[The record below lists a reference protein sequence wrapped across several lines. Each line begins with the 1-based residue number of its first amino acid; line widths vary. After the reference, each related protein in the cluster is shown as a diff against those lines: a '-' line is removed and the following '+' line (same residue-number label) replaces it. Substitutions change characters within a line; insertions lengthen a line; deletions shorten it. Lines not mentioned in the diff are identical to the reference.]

1 MTNIIPA
8 SIGAVIVAST
18 AAFLGVFHAIMSVRL
33 EQDASNKWGF
43 AASCVVLFHS
53 VSVFLQY
60 NLGEGALNLVCE
72 HIQTAC
78 FVLLIHICYRLS
90 LHYLNLKPVLLPKI
104 TVAVTI
110 ALLGLI
116 SWPGLIF
123 RREFIHR
130 KFLWLDHPYIEPSPT
145 VWATLIWIYVGIFA
159 LYIFSIWYRNKK
171 NAGLEGRIFL
181 FGFGTLTLVCLHDLV
196 CALGTQS
203 VLYLNIYGFF
213 AFLAAIFGITGVNH
227 IKMYDQAKVSA
238 RALALAKEEL
248 EIKVK
253 ERTKDLLDGNRK
265 LQAAVNQLRESENRI
280 SVLSDQTEQFSR
292 AAASML
298 LIEKEQD
305 FFDTVSAAI
314 VKYSDYQ
321 RVLISLFNATPPYRE
336 IIGFGGVDRETVDR
350 LRQVEMPASQYD
362 HVFEAGEKIGNQSY
376 YIPHTMKN
384 ILKQEATVYGRS
396 RIPYREDAWHPEDNL
411 FVKMINERGEF
422 IGVISVDDSKSGL
435 KPTDDTVRPLEI
447 FSSLISQIIV
457 LKKEQKRSLELE
469 EQLMAARKM
478 ESIGRLTGGI
488 AHDFNNI
495 LGVIIGNAELVL
507 DKLSRSDKIY
517 ADIESIQFA
526 GNKASEIVNQL
537 LSFSRNTQMDLKPVR
552 LAGLLEDMMRLIKS
566 TTPATI
572 RIETKFQNVDSVIM
586 ADQVQL
592 NQVFL
597 NLCLN
602 AAQSMENRDGK
613 ICLSCQAMDINDEN
627 AGRYPELKPGR
638 HIRISVT
645 DDGPGIEPDIL
656 DKIFDPYFT
665 TKEFGK
671 GSGIGLAVV
680 HGIVKSHMG
689 AVMVTSRKGE
699 GARFDILFPV
709 ADQAPEPDGKQD
721 LSIELGHR
729 ERVLLVDD
737 DAMILDMMDKIL
749 KQLQYEVT
757 PIREPEKALEFF
769 EQNPAQFDLLI
780 TDMTM
785 PDMSGLELA
794 QGIFKIRPQ
803 LPVII
808 CTGYNDVVNG
818 KTATDLNVSALLM
831 KPVRLNMLAREIRMA
846 IKGKTGATP

>member
-1 MTNIIPA
+1 MTHFTPA

-18 AAFLGVFHAIMSVRL
+18 AVFLGIFHAIMSVRL
-33 EQDASNKWGF
+33 EHDASNKWGF
-43 AASCVVLFHS
+43 VASSVVLFHS

-60 NLGEGALNLVCE
+60 NLGEGALNLICE

-78 FVLLIHICYRLS
+78 FVLLIYICYRLS
-90 LHYLNLKPVLLPKI
+90 LYYLDLKPVLLPKI
-104 TVAVTI
+104 TAAVNI
-110 ALLGLI
+110 VLLGVI
-116 SWPGLIF
+116 WWPGLIF
-123 RREFIHR
+123 GRKFIHR

-145 VWATLIWIYVGIFA
+145 VWATLIWFYVGIFA
-159 LYIFSIWYRNKK
+159 LYIFSLWYQKKK

-181 FGFGTLTLVCLHDLV
+181 FGFGTLSLVCLHDLV
-196 CALGTQS
+196 CTFGVES

-213 AFLAAIFGITGVNH
+213 VFLAAIFAITGIKH
-227 IKMYDQAKVSA
+227 IKIYDQAKVSV
-238 RALALAKEEL
+238 RALELVKDEL

-253 ERTKDLLDGNRK
+253 ERTRDLLDGNQK
-265 LQAAVNQLRESENRI
+265 LQAAVARLRESENRI
-280 SVLSDQTEQFSR
+280 SVLSAQTEQFSR

-321 RVLISLFNATPPYRE
+321 RVLISLFNTTAPYRE
-336 IIGFGGVDRETVDR
+336 IIGFGGVDPETVDR

-376 YIPHTMKN
+376 YIPHTMKD
-384 ILKQEATVYGRS
+384 ILKQEATIFGRS
-396 RIPYREDAWHPEDNL
+396 RIPDREDAWHPEDNL

-457 LKKEQKRSLELE
+457 LKKEQKKSLELE
-469 EQLMAARKM
+469 EQLMVARKM

-495 LGVIIGNAELVL
+495 LGVIIGNTELVL
-507 DKLSRSDKIY
+507 GKLSRSDEIY

-537 LSFSRNTQMDLKPVR
+537 LSFSRNTNMDLKPVR
-552 LAGLLEDMMRLIKS
+552 LGSLLEDLMRLIKS

-572 RIETKFQNVDSVIM
+572 RIETKFENTDSVIM

-613 ICLSCQAMDINDEN
+613 IRLTCQAFDINDEN
-627 AGRYPELKPGR
+627 AGRHPELKPGR
-638 HIRISVT
+638 HIRMSVT
-645 DDGPGIEPDIL
+645 DDGPGIDPDIL
-656 DKIFDPYFT
+656 DKIFDLYFT
-665 TKEFGK
+665 TKRFGK

-689 AVMVTSRKGE
+689 AVTVTSRKGE

-709 ADQAPEPDGKQD
+709 VDQEPETIREQS
-721 LSIELGHR
+721 LSIELGNR

-737 DAMILDMMDKIL
+737 DAMILDMMNKIL
-749 KQLQYEVT
+749 KQLRYEVT
-757 PIREPEKALEFF
+757 PITEPEKALEWFT
-769 EQNPAQFDLLI
+769 QHPDQFDLLI

-785 PDMSGLELA
+785 PDMFGLALA
-794 QGIFKIRPQ
+794 QSIFKIRPKM
-803 LPVII
+803 PVII
-808 CTGYNDVVNG
+808 CTGYNDVLNG
-818 KTATDLNVSALLM
+818 KTATDLNVSALMM
-831 KPVRLNMLAREIRMA
+831 KPVRLNILAREIRMA
-846 IKGKTGATP
+846 IKDRPLGE

>member
-1 MTNIIPA
+1 MTNFIPA
-8 SIGAVIVAST
+8 SIGAVIVASV
-18 AAFLGVFHAIMSVRL
+18 AVFLGIFHAIMSVRL

-43 AASCVVLFHS
+43 AASCVVFFHS
-53 VSVFLQY
+53 VCVFLQY
-60 NLGEGALNLVCE
+60 NLGEGTLNLICE

-78 FVLLIHICYRLS
+78 FVLLIYICYRLS
-90 LHYLNLKPVLLPKI
+90 LYYLDLKPALLPKKI
-104 TVAVTI
+104 TAIISI
-110 ALLGLI
+110 ALLGVI
-116 SWPGLIF
+116 FWPGLVF
-123 RREFIHR
+123 RREFLHR
-130 KFLWLDHPYIEPSPT
+130 KFLWLDHPYIEPPPT
-145 VWATLIWIYVGIFA
+145 IWGIFIWFYVGIFA
-159 LYIFSIWYRNKK
+159 LYIFSLWYRKKK

-181 FGFGTLTLVCLHDLV
+181 FGFGALSLACLHDLV
-196 CALGTQS
+196 CTFGVESILN
-203 VLYLNIYGFF
+203 LNIYGFF
-213 AFLAAIFGITGVNH
+213 VFLAAIFGITGIKH
-227 IKMYDQAKVSA
+227 IKIYDQVKISV
-238 RALALAKEEL
+238 RALELVKDEL

-253 ERTKDLLDGNRK
+253 ERTRDLLDGNRK
-265 LQAAVNQLRESENRI
+265 LQAAVDRLRESENRI
-280 SVLSDQTEQFSR
+280 SVLSAQTEQFSR
-292 AAASML
+292 AVASML

-321 RVLISLFNATPPYRE
+321 RVLISLFNTTAPYRE
-336 IIGFGGVDRETVDR
+336 IIGFGGVDPETVDR
-350 LRQVEMPASQYD
+350 LRQVEMPASRYD

-376 YIPHTMKN
+376 YIPHTMKE
-384 ILKQEATVYGRS
+384 ILKQEATVFGRS
-396 RIPYREDAWHPEDNL
+396 RIPDTEDAWHPEDNL
-411 FVKMINERGEF
+411 FVKMINEKGEF

-457 LKKEQKRSLELE
+457 LKKEQKKSLELE

-537 LSFSRNTQMDLKPVR
+537 LSFSRNTHMDLKPVR
-552 LAGLLEDMMRLIKS
+552 LAGLLEDLMRLIKS

-572 RIETKFQNVDSVIM
+572 KIETRFQNTDSVIM

-613 ICLSCQAMDINDEN
+613 IYLSCQAMDINDEN
-627 AGRYPELKPGR
+627 SGRHLELKPGR
-638 HIRISVT
+638 HIRMSVT
-645 DDGPGIEPDIL
+645 DDGPGIDPDIL

-689 AVMVTSRKGE
+689 AVTVTSRKGE

-709 ADQAPEPDGKQD
+709 VDQAPEADRKQD
-721 LSIELGHR
+721 LSIELGNR

-737 DAMILDMMDKIL
+737 DAMILNMMDKIL
-749 KQLQYEVT
+749 KQLRYEVT
-757 PIREPEKALEFF
+757 PITKPEAALELFK
-769 EQNPAQFDLLI
+769 QHPDQFDLMI

-785 PDMSGLELA
+785 PDMSGLTLA
-794 QGIFKIRPQ
+794 QSIFKIRPQ

-818 KTATDLNVSALLM
+818 KTAKDLNVSALLM

-846 IKGKTGATP
+846 IKGGKP

>member
-1 MTNIIPA
+1 MTNFIPA

-18 AAFLGVFHAIMSVRL
+18 AVFLGVFHAIMSVRL

-43 AASCVVLFHS
+43 AASCVVFFHS
-53 VSVFLQY
+53 ASVFLQY
-60 NLGEGALNLVCE
+60 NLGEGTLNLICE
-72 HIQTAC
+72 HVQTAC
-78 FVLLIHICYRLS
+78 FVLLIYICYRLS
-90 LHYLNLKPVLLPKI
+90 LHYLDLKPVLLPKI
-104 TVAVTI
+104 AAVVSI
-110 ALLGLI
+110 VLLGVI
-116 SWPGLIF
+116 CRPGLVF

-130 KFLWLDHPYIEPSPT
+130 KFLWLDHPYIEPLPT
-145 VWATLIWIYVGIFA
+145 IWGILIWIYVGIFA
-159 LYIFSIWYRNKK
+159 LYIFSLWYRKKK

-181 FGFGTLTLVCLHDLV
+181 FGSGTLALVCLHDLV
-196 CALGTQS
+196 CTFGVES
-203 VLYLNIYGFF
+203 ILYLNIYGFF
-213 AFLAAIFGITGVNH
+213 VFLAAIFGITGIKH
-227 IKMYDQAKVSA
+227 IKMYDQAKVSV
-238 RALALAKEEL
+238 RALELVKDEL

-253 ERTKDLLDGNRK
+253 ERTRDLLDGNQK
-265 LQAAVNQLRESENRI
+265 LQAAIDRLRESENRI

-321 RVLISLFNATPPYRE
+321 RVLISLFNTTAPYRE
-336 IIGFGGVDRETVDR
+336 IIGFGGVDPETVDR

-376 YIPHTMKN
+376 YIPHTMKD
-384 ILKQEATVYGRS
+384 ILKQEATVFGRAGM
-396 RIPYREDAWHPEDNL
+396 PDREDAWHPEDNL

-457 LKKEQKRSLELE
+457 LKKEQKKSLELE

-507 DKLSRSDKIY
+507 GKLSGSDEIY
-517 ADIESIQFA
+517 ADLESIRFA

-537 LSFSRNTQMDLKPVR
+537 LSFSRNTNMDLKPVR
-552 LAGLLEDMMRLIKS
+552 LGSLLEDLMRLIKS

-572 RIETKFQNVDSVIM
+572 QIETEFQNTDSVIM

-602 AAQSMENRDGK
+602 AAQSMKNRDGK
-613 ICLSCQAMDINDEN
+613 ICLSCRAIDINDEN
-627 AGRYPELKPGR
+627 AGRHPELKPGR
-638 HIRISVT
+638 HIRMSVT
-645 DDGPGIEPDIL
+645 DDGPGIDPDIL

-689 AVMVTSRKGE
+689 AVTVTSRKGE

-709 ADQAPEPDGKQD
+709 VDKVPEADRKQN
-721 LSIELGHR
+721 LSIELGNR

-737 DAMILDMMDKIL
+737 DAMILNMMDKIL
-749 KQLQYEVT
+749 KQLRYEVT
-757 PIREPEKALEFF
+757 PITKPEKALELFK
-769 EQNPAQFDLLI
+769 QHPDQFDLMI

-785 PDMSGLELA
+785 PDMSGLMLA
-794 QGIFKIRPQ
+794 QSILNIRPKM
-803 LPVII
+803 PVII

-818 KTATDLNVSALLM
+818 KTAKDLNVSALLM

-846 IKGKTGATP
+846 IKGGKP